1 MYCSFSGTSD
11 IDADITNVMIVLD
24 INYNV
29 VHMCFT
35 SMNDIRFV
43 MTFTD
48 RVKKMITFK
57 NTFYLI

>member
-1 MYCSFSGTSD
+1 
-11 IDADITNVMIVLD
+11 MIVLD